1 MDVCFCGIRTMPES
15 ASQGKKDIAMIFGL
29 SRLTALAAVIAIG
42 FGLTVQAGEKHHIIP
57 ETVDAIDLNTGGP
70 YYAPPVPGGH
80 YTKDTL
86 GHIAGK
92 VAGLKGLAGHAISN
106 LCSNCGGTG
115 QCAGCGAANN
125 TGGMG
130 TCGSCGGTGIFS
142 GHGSHSGQPVIMN
155 NGNVGGNGHGL
166 FSGLHGNKGAGNN
179 GAGHATFNGLHGN
192 GGSGLA
198 KASPQGSPSAQ
209 SPSAQ
214 SPCANGGCGGSRCGD
229 PACNG
234 LLKGLFGGKGA
245 GNGSGCGT
253 PGCTSPGCGNGLF
266 AGHGGKNGYGCGTPG
281 CTDPGCGNGAG
292 YPGMGNGAG
301 HPGLGSKLAGLLGM
315 GHPKVKWFV
324 GPGGPVPLTP
334 GYVPYVNPVRSPR
347 DYFAFPPYLDQ
358 AMQPGY
364 GSMPQSTAGFATDKA
379 TAPADFIAPRTAPVP
394 PPAPRSVA
402 PAVPA
407 PKPAAR
413 VAAPAA
419 PAPAQ
424 EKENN

>member
-1 MDVCFCGIRTMPES
+1 
-15 ASQGKKDIAMIFGL
+15 
-29 SRLTALAAVIAIG
+29 
-42 FGLTVQAGEKHHIIP
+42 
-57 ETVDAIDLNTGGP
+57 
-70 YYAPPVPGGH
+70 
-80 YTKDTL
+80 
-86 GHIAGK
+86 
-92 VAGLKGLAGHAISN
+92 
-106 LCSNCGGTG
+106 
-115 QCAGCGAANN
+115 
-125 TGGMG
+125 
-130 TCGSCGGTGIFS
+130 
-142 GHGSHSGQPVIMN
+142 MN
-155 NGNVGGNGHGL
+155 NANVGGNGHGL